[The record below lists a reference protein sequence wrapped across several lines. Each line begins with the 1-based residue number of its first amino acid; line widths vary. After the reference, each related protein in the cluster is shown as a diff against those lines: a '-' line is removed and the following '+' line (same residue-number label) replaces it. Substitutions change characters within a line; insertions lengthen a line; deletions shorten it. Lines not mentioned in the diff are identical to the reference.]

1 MTREEAEK
9 ATLDPIDYALQAVK
23 ASGKKVLVAGSI
35 GPLID
40 KPGCEYNPEYLNR
53 LSLNEIVNWH
63 HDKFKLLANSDCD
76 LLAIR
81 AGHFS
86 DLLEISYSGFGDIS
100 NSRTSSNGTYRA
112 DL

>member
-81 AGHFS
+81 AGHFA
-86 DLLEISYSGFGDIS
+86 IF
-100 NSRTSSNGTYRA
+100 
-112 DL
+112 